1 MTSKESPSRIE
12 IRARALVPAGAAVLI
27 ACWLA
32 WWVQSLRQDSLVLG
46 VRTWVPTLPFLAG
59 DFRVHIDHVTRLY
72 TSGVNPYLQ
81 ADDWVCA
88 AFPYPPMVLRLFFW
102 LSFVSTAAATRIWL
116 TALAVIFA
124 LGAFGAWRTRRDLG
138 LAPVSLVL
146 VTAAV
151 LYSTPVLMA
160 LERGQCDPLVIP
172 ALLVAA
178 GLLRRQAPWPETV
191 AGALLGASAWLK
203 YYPGAAAVGLLA
215 CRRPRALAA
224 FVAVVG
230 LVGVVDRHEIQR
242 AIENG
247 QAIAQLVPRRHPIHP
262 LRHSIVED
270 WSSLGLVRRSRPLR
284 QIPPPLAAACLL
296 VPAVAVLGRRLART
310 PAAHHGPLIFPMFL
324 WLTAAATYA
333 MPYSN
338 DYNLTTLPLAALC
351 VWDRRD
357 PWSVHLG
364 MLLLVLWWQP
374 LALPVPGEAV
384 FLIKLAA
391 LYAVGLSLMGRIGE
405 AVAAVATAGARRPD
419 ILRGMHRRLAL
430 GAPRGG
436 PS

>member
-1 MTSKESPSRIE
+1 MTGEHGKLQIE
-12 IRARALVPAGAAVLI
+12 ARARVLVLAGAAVLI

-46 VRTWVPTLPFLAG
+46 ARTWVPTLPFLAG

-81 ADDWVCA
+81 AGDWVCA
-88 AFPYPPMVLRLFFW
+88 GFPYPPMVLRLFSW
-102 LSFVSTAAATRIWL
+102 VSFVSTDAATRIWL

-124 LGAFGAWRTRRDLG
+124 VGTLGAWRTRRDLG
-138 LAPVSLVL
+138 LRPGSLAL
-146 VTAAV
+146 ITAAL

-172 ALLVAA
+172 ALLIAA
-178 GLLRRQAPWPETV
+178 GLLQKRAAWPETA
-191 AGALLGASAWLK
+191 AGALLGVSAWLK

-215 CRRPRALAA
+215 FRRPRALAA
-224 FVAVVG
+224 FVAVAG
-230 LVGVVDRHEIQR
+230 LIGVVDRHEIRR

-247 QAIAQLVPRRHPIHP
+247 QAIAQSVPRRHPIHP
-262 LRHSIVED
+262 LQHSIVED
-270 WSSLGLVRRSRPLR
+270 WSSLGLVRHSRPLR
-284 QIPPPLAAACLL
+284 QVPPRLAAACLL
-296 VPAVAVLGRRLART
+296 VPAVAVLGRRLAQT
-310 PAAHHGPLIFPMFL
+310 PAAHHGPLVFPFFL

-357 PWSVHLG
+357 PWCVHLS

-374 LALPVPGEAV
+374 LALPVAGEAV

-391 LYAVGLSLMGRIGE
+391 LYAVGLSLLGRI
-405 AVAAVATAGARRPD
+405 RPLLPSPQPSPDSRD
-419 ILRGMHRRLAL
+419 ILMGNRE
-430 GAPRGG
+430 
-436 PS
+436 